1 MVQVIKSFLTNTSLD
16 ELFIETVLKRLVS
29 FGLKLKEGDAWAISF
44 CIQKVENH
52 IKNSCNTLNIPN
64 GLFNVAVDRVCGEYL
79 FMLKHLGKLAIEGLE
94 FGTITTSIKEGDTQ
108 VQFASGSSDDERITN
123 FINYLIT
130 RGEGELVCYRK
141 IKW

>member
-16 ELFIETVLKRLVS
+16 ELFIETILKRLVS
-29 FGLKLKEGDAWAISF
+29 FGIKLKDEDAWAISF
-44 CIQKVENH
+44 CIQKTENY
-52 IKNSCNTLNIPN
+52 IRNSCNTLNVPN

-79 FMLKHLGKLAIEGLE
+79 FMLKQTGKLAIDGLE
-94 FGTITTSIKEGDTQ
+94 FGMITTSIKEGDTQ
-108 VQFASGSSDDERITN
+108 VQFASGSSDDEKITN

>member
-16 ELFIETVLKRLVS
+16 ELFIETVLKRLVL
-29 FGLKLKEGDAWAISF
+29 FGIKLKDEDAWAISF
-44 CIQKVENH
+44 CIQKVENY
-52 IKNSCNTLNIPN
+52 IKNSCNTLKVPN

-79 FMLKHLGKLAIEGLE
+79 FMLKQTGKLNIEGLE
-94 FGTITTSIKEGDTQ
+94 FGMITTSIKEGDTQ

-130 RGEGELVCYRK
+130 RGEGEFVCYRK